1 MFLVQIYL
9 SHFSST
15 GLVHLLVVLIFFSG
29 RTFGYVN
36 IYMRP
41 LQPSSPLRQQYLST
55 VQWLRWVCHCTAICS
70 AFIAVITPIGGGHYP
85 GVSVEVKHGHFSCSL
100 VSKASWMAFTA
111 ANWLHSSYPAVS
123 VTCHVGSIQ
132 QPSTSDAFPQCD
144 RTHQWTRHAAS
155 YSLLLYCT
163 VGPKNS

>member
-1 MFLVQIYL
+1 MLLVQIYL
-9 SHFSST
+9 SHFSSI

-70 AFIAVITPIGGGHYP
+70 ASTAVITPIGGGHYP
-85 GVSVEVKHGHFSCSL
+85 GVSVEVEHGHFSCSL

-123 VTCHVGSIQ
+123 VTCHVGSHTAAFHIWRFPTMRQ
-132 QPSTSDAFPQCD
+132 DPSVNKACCFLLS
-144 RTHQWTRHAAS
+144 AS
-155 YSLLLYCT
+155 ILYS
-163 VGPKNS
+163 GA